1 MPISARLHH
10 GTPASGHGGIGVPR
24 SAWAGEDISSAG
36 GDQQISATAV
46 TPLLLDRVLPTAGP
60 AGMSND
66 TQADLSS
73 ADLTVDTTAQL
84 ASEDSFADESALVDS
99 AQTNSAPVEQAAEP
113 IEPGEAPPPGE
124 TASTAGAAAVA
135 EEDDLDSHRFEC
147 RSCGY
152 VYDPGEGVKKLG
164 IPQGTPFFE
173 LDAASFRCPVCRSK
187 VGAFKDIGP
196 RNKPSG
202 FEENLNFGLGVNRLT
217 PGQKNVLIF
226 GGFALAIAFFLSL
239 YSLR

>member
-1 MPISARLHH
+1 MI
-10 GTPASGHGGIGVPR
+10 
-24 SAWAGEDISSAG
+24 
-36 GDQQISATAV
+36 
-46 TPLLLDRVLPTAGP
+46 
-60 AGMSND
+60 ND
-66 TQADLSS
+66 TQADTPS
-73 ADLTVDTTAQL
+73 ADPNDLNESSEPRPLDSAPDEETLVATTQLKEAQREEAQL
-84 ASEDSFADESALVDS
+84 EV
-99 AQTNSAPVEQAAEP
+99 APT
-113 IEPGEAPPPGE
+113 E
-124 TASTAGAAAVA
+124 TGSIDSTAIAAAGV
-135 EEDDLDSHRFEC
+135 EEQQQEDLDSHRFEC

-152 VYDPGEGVKKLG
+152 VYDPGEGVRKLG
-164 IPQGTPFFE
+164 IVPGTPFLE

-202 FEENLNFGLGVNRLT
+202 FEENLNYGLGVNRLT

>member
-1 MPISARLHH
+1 
-10 GTPASGHGGIGVPR
+10 
-24 SAWAGEDISSAG
+24 
-36 GDQQISATAV
+36 
-46 TPLLLDRVLPTAGP
+46 
-60 AGMSND
+60 MSND
-66 TQADLSS
+66 TQADHSDLPS
-73 ADLTVDTTAQL
+73 ANPPVD
-84 ASEDSFADESALVDS
+84 DS
-99 AQTNSAPVEQAAEP
+99 APSDSPLEDLATVEQAVVP
-113 IEPGEAPPPGE
+113 DAP
-124 TASTAGAAAVA
+124 ADAAAD
-135 EEDDLDSHRFEC
+135 EDLDGHRFEC

-164 IPQGTPFFE
+164 IAPGTPFFE